1 MPRQTRPPLRSVPSS
16 DRNTHDIRPR
26 DPTPPPPATCPA
38 PQRADAGEE
47 ERPMLKEFKEFAMRG
62 NVLDMAVG
70 IIIGAAF
77 GSIVTSLVNDLLMP
91 PIGLLL
97 GGVDF
102 SNVFFVLK
110 EGATP
115 APYASVAVAKAA
127 GAVTLNIGVF
137 LNAVISFLLVV
148 AAVFLLVKGVNR
160 MRREEPPPPAAP
172 TPQEALLGEIRDLL
186 RKRSV
191 V

>member
-1 MPRQTRPPLRSVPSS
+1 
-16 DRNTHDIRPR
+16 
-26 DPTPPPPATCPA
+26 
-38 PQRADAGEE
+38 
-47 ERPMLKEFKEFAMRG
+47 MLKEFKEFAMRG

-91 PIGLLL
+91 PIGMLL
-97 GGVDF
+97 GGADF
-102 SNVFFVLK
+102 SNLFFVLK
-110 EGATP
+110 EGATSG
-115 APYASVAVAKAA
+115 PYASIAQAKAA

-137 LNAVISFLLVV
+137 LNAVISFVLVAV
-148 AAVFLLVKGVNR
+148 AVFLLVRGVNR
-160 MRREEPPPPAAP
+160 IRREEPPPPAPP
-172 TPQEALLGEIRDLL
+172 TAQEALLGEIRDLL